1 MWPGYN
7 WRYALAMGVGVLIWL
22 TFELHGAIVRHKP
35 GDTWTELSRPLI
47 HLHPVIWWTSL
58 GATVGFAAWLILHL
72 WFNKA

>member
-7 WRYALAMGVGVLIWL
+7 WRYALAMSVGVLIWL
-22 TFELHGAIVRHKP
+22 VFELHGAIVRHKP

-47 HLHPVIWWTSL
+47 HLHPVIWWTTL

-72 WFNKA
+72 WFDKP